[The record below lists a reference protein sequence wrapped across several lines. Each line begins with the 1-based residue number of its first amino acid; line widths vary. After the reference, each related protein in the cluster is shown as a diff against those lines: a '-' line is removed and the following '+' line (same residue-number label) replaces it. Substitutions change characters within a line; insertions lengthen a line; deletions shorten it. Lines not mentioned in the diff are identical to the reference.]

1 MSLSLRLDLG
11 LQRLLPEWRAMF
23 QRRDLQ
29 RDLVAGL
36 TVACV
41 AVPLSLAIALA
52 SGVAPAVGLVTA
64 VVAGIVCALFGG
76 TPLAVSGPAAAMAV
90 LVASIVQ
97 EQGVAGL
104 LLVGIVAGALQLA
117 TGVLG
122 LGRYIRLVPLPV
134 IQGFTAGI
142 GAIILVQQLPR
153 ALGMKPPAQ
162 SHVLN
167 VIPHVGSG
175 LADVN
180 LAAAGITLL
189 TLVLVYGVPRLTRKL
204 PPQLFAV
211 VVASVVVS
219 ALAIDTPL
227 IGDIPRSFPAPR
239 VPQVPA
245 ELDLGKLVFT
255 AVVVYALASLETL
268 LSASA
273 VDKLAGGTRKSD
285 PDQELVGQG
294 LGNLAAALFGG
305 IPVTGVIARS
315 ATNVQA
321 GARTRR
327 ASVFHALFL
336 VVTVLVAAPVI
347 GRIPIAALAGILF
360 SVAFRMLGPATFV
373 HLWRQSRPEALVY
386 ALTFLVIVFVDLLEG
401 VQWGIVAAL
410 LVAAVQLG
418 RQRVVVR
425 TERVGKNY
433 LFSLEGPLTFLS
445 SMWMETLGREI
456 ALLEP
461 GRGLVIDATR
471 VTVVDASAAEML
483 AGLVEQASDRGLK
496 PVLLGLTEE
505 RASKVRSA
513 AKDGEQMAE
522 ALVATEHEAAL
533 VLGSVAGADARLRV
547 GVERF
552 RTSLR
557 PRYAGLF
564 HHLAAGQAPHTL
576 FITCSDSRV
585 HPNLITATDPGELF
599 LVRDIGSLVPPSGV
613 VNGSA
618 VAAAIEYAVGILHV
632 QKIVVCGH
640 SGCGAIK
647 ALLSPDGA
655 PPELEQLAAWLEATR
670 VRDMLGRLPSS
681 LGQDD
686 VARLVVL
693 GQLDHLE
700 TYDVVRDARAR
711 GELSV
716 SAWFFDLGEGEV
728 EEWSAAAG
736 RFVPVTVAPR
746 GPRREEDGER
756 EAPLSFPKPSPA

>member
-1 MSLSLRLDLG
+1 
-11 LQRLLPEWRAMF
+11 MF

-29 RDLVAGL
+29 RDLIAGL

-52 SGVAPAVGLVTA
+52 SGVEPAVGLVTA

-97 EQGVAGL
+97 EQGVGAL
-104 LLVGIVAGALQLA
+104 LLVGLLAGALQLA

-153 ALGMKPPAQ
+153 ALGMKPPTE
-162 SHVLN
+162 SHVFD

-175 LADVN
+175 LADVSG
-180 LAAAGITLL
+180 AAAGITLL
-189 TLVLVYGVPRLTRKL
+189 TLSLVYGTPKLTRRI

-211 VVASVVVS
+211 VVASVLVAVFS
-219 ALAIDTPL
+219 IDTPV

-239 VPQVPA
+239 VPRLPA
-245 ELDLGKLVFT
+245 ELDVGKLVFT
-255 AVVVYALASLETL
+255 GAVVYALASLETL

-273 VDKLAGGTRKSD
+273 VDKLAGGTKSD

-294 LGNLAAALFGG
+294 LGNLATAFFGG

-327 ASVFHALFL
+327 AAIFHALFL
-336 VVTVLVAAPVI
+336 VVTVLAAGPVI

-373 HLWRQSRPEALVY
+373 QLWRQSRPEALVY

-410 LVAAVQLG
+410 GVAAVQLG
-418 RQRVVVR
+418 KQKVVVR
-425 TERVGKNY
+425 TERIGESYV
-433 LFSLEGPLTFLS
+433 FSLEGPLTFLS

-471 VTVVDASAAEML
+471 VTIVDASAAEML
-483 AGLVEQASDRGLK
+483 AGLVEQARDRGLH

-505 RASKVRSA
+505 RAAKVRTA
-513 AKDGEQMAE
+513 AKDGVQMAE
-522 ALVATEHEAAL
+522 ALIATEREAAS
-533 VLGSVAGADARLRV
+533 VLDGVAGADARLRV

-552 RTSLR
+552 RTTLR

-585 HPNLITATDPGELF
+585 PPNLITATDPGELF

-618 VAAAIEYAVGILHV
+618 VAAAIEYAVGVLHV
-632 QKIVVCGH
+632 EKIVVCGH

-647 ALLSPDGA
+647 ALLAPAGARPDLR
-655 PPELEQLAAWLEATR
+655 ELGAWLDATR
-670 VRDMLGRLPSS
+670 VREILGRLPTS
-681 LGQDD
+681 LGVDE

-700 TYDVVRDARAR
+700 TYEVVREARAR

-728 EEWSAAAG
+728 EEWSATAG
-736 RFVPVTVAPR
+736 QFVPVTVAPAA
-746 GPRREEDGER
+746 PRATPSEPER
-756 EAPLSFPKPSPA
+756 APAPPSLPKPSPA